1 VCTCIGEEGL
11 DVGEVD
17 LVINYDVITSPI
29 RNVQRSGRT
38 GRKREGKVVSLVM
51 AGKEEN
57 DHKNAGKKQ
66 QALTKSLKSVAS
78 GSKKLTLFKEGTP
91 LLPCEPQV

>member
-1 VCTCIGEEGL
+1 M
-11 DVGEVD
+11 GEVD
-17 LVINYDVITSPI
+17 LVINYDVITSPV

-57 DHKNAGKKQ
+57 DYKNAGKKQ

-78 GSKKLTLFKEGTP
+78 GSKKLTLFQGGTP
-91 LLPCEPQV
+91 LLPCEPQVRLPMSPSSHPI